1 MLKKGRKKGTIR
13 FTLSGY
19 GKARSASLAGD
30 FTGWKPVRMRKQK
43 GSFAVTV
50 PVRRGAHQYKFLVDD
65 QWVPDPDS
73 DSYVMSPIGTVN
85 SLATVE

>member
-13 FTLSGY
+13 FTLSGFEA
-19 GKARSASLAGD
+19 ARNASLAGD

-43 GSFAVTV
+43 GSFALTASVK
-50 PVRRGAHQYKFLVDD
+50 PGRHQYKFLVDG
-65 QWVPDPDS
+65 QWVADPDG
-73 DSYVMSPIGTVN
+73 DSWAVSPIGTVN